1 VSIALGILYA
11 HLAFFIFAIIA
22 FFYQRIRYK
31 QRLRRGKRRL
41 GFYPSAAAMGN
52 ALQSLQSIAEPTV
65 ALILE
70 EKLAEP
76 AESDDESGDDDPL
89 AHLHRQ
95 AARIRKG
102 DPPNRLTA
110 RLKPPR

>member
-76 AESDDESGDDDPL
+76 AESGDDDPL